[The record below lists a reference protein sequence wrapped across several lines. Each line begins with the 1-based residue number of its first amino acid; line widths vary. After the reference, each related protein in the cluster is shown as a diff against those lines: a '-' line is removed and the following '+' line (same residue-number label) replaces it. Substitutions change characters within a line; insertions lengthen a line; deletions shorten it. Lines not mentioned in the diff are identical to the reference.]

1 MEPAVSSTLL
11 SAADQARLRLTAE
24 QREQVSPILLDEAEQ
39 LSEVRADLLATPS
52 RRDRFFLI
60 CEARWIR
67 EEADNRIE
75 ALLQENQQDTWD
87 DIRDHR
93 RAALRDE
100 FQRHA
105 TFPPFPHGT
114 ADSSSPLP

>member
-1 MEPAVSSTLL
+1 MDPAFLAALL
-11 SAADQARLRLTAE
+11 SAADQARLRLVPG
-24 QREQVSPILLDEAEQ
+24 QREQIVPILQDEAEQ
-39 LSEVRADLLATPS
+39 LNELRADLVATPS

-75 ALLQENQQDTWD
+75 ALLEHNQQDAWD
-87 DIRDHR
+87 DIRDQR

-105 TFPPFPHGT
+105 TFPPFHPG
-114 ADSSSPLP
+114 ASDSSSPLL

>member
-1 MEPAVSSTLL
+1 MEPLVLASLL
-11 SAADQARLRLTAE
+11 STADQARLRLAPA
-24 QREQVSPILLDEAEQ
+24 QREQIVPILQDEAGQ
-39 LSEVRADLLATPS
+39 LNEVRTDLVATAS

-75 ALLQENQQDTWD
+75 ALLEDAQQDTWD
-87 DIRDHR
+87 DIRDQR

-105 TFPPFPHGT
+105 TFPPFHHGT
-114 ADSSSPLP
+114 PDSSSPLP

>member
-1 MEPAVSSTLL
+1 MEPAVFSALL
-11 SAADQARLRLTAE
+11 SSADQARLQLAST
-24 QREQVSPILLDEAEQ
+24 QRELISPILQDEAEQ
-39 LSEVRADLLATPS
+39 LNDVRSDLMATPS

-75 ALLQENQQDTWD
+75 ALLEPGQQDAWD
-87 DIRDHR
+87 DIRDQR

-105 TFPPFPHGT
+105 TFPPFHPGT
-114 ADSSSPLP
+114 PDPSSGLS